1 MIDER
6 SYLAVLHEELVPAQG
21 CTEPIALAYCSAQA
35 RKALGTDPENIR
47 VLASGNIIK
56 NVKSVVV
63 PGTNGRR
70 GIETAAVFG
79 ALAGDPE
86 KKLEVLTGMPA
97 DRCRMAEEF
106 LEHPEKCTVE
116 HLKTDAKL
124 HMIVEVCG
132 PVRDG
137 HQPALRFPAQAGD
150 RPCTGHTAEAAA
162 SGRARR
168 RHE

>member
-63 PGTNGRR
+63 PGP
-70 GIETAAVFG
+70 TAAG
-79 ALAGDPE
+79 ASRPRRCSAPW
-86 KKLEVLTGMPA
+86 PA
-97 DRCRMAEEF
+97 TRR
-106 LEHPEKCTVE
+106 KSW
-116 HLKTDAKL
+116 
-124 HMIVEVCG
+124 
-132 PVRDG
+132 
-137 HQPALRFPAQAGD
+137 RF
-150 RPCTGHTAEAAA
+150 
-162 SGRARR
+162 
-168 RHE
+168 